1 MKKPMLAAV
10 LIALASPFMAASAN
24 AQFFAKA
31 EDAVKYRQGAFQM
44 IKAHFSA
51 LQPVIKGQVPYDKA
65 RVAAEV
71 SVLDVLSTLPWVA
84 FGPGTEGGG
93 ALEVVWSDT
102 NGFKAAQD
110 KFLASLKP
118 LTVAAQ
124 AGDLDKLR
132 AAFVKTGASCKAC
145 HDNFRK

>member
-1 MKKPMLAAV
+1 MKKPFLAAV
-10 LIALASPFMAASAN
+10 VLALAAPFVTGTAN

-31 EDAVKYRQGAFQM
+31 EDAIKYRQGAFQL
-44 IKAHFSA
+44 IRAHFSA
-51 LQPVIKGQVPYDKA
+51 LQPVVRGQVPYDKA
-65 RVAAEV
+65 RVAADV
-71 SVLDVLSTLPWVA
+71 SVLNVISTLPWAA

-102 NGFKAAQD
+102 NGFKAAED

-118 LTVAAQ
+118 LTAAAQ
-124 AGDLDKLR
+124 EGDIDKLR
-132 AAFVKTGASCKAC
+132 TAFANTGASCKAC

>member
-1 MKKPMLAAV
+1 MNKPFLAAAV
-10 LIALASPFMAASAN
+10 LALTAPFIAGTAS

-31 EDAVKYRQGAFQM
+31 EDAIKYRQGAFQM

-71 SVLDVLSTLPWVA
+71 SVLDVLSTLPWAA

-118 LTVAAQ
+118 LTAAAQ
-124 AGDLDKLR
+124 EGDLNKLR
-132 AAFVKTGASCKAC
+132 AAFVDTGASCKAC